1 MIIIILQKKSNPKIP
16 KKVLKLKDFS
26 IGYGDSKAYFKNIK
40 RTKSKLRI
48 VYSVDVY
55 GKKGLQHKKLL
66 VVMDNKRGLRKFLGK
81 IYPLKMRKNM

>member
-1 MIIIILQKKSNPKIP
+1 MQKK
-16 KKVLKLKDFS
+16 KKTVIEIKNFS
-26 IGYGDSKAYFKNIK
+26 IGREDSKAHFKNIK
-40 RTKSKLRI
+40 RTKTKLRT

-66 VVMDNKRGLRKFLGK
+66 VVMDNKKGLRKFLGE